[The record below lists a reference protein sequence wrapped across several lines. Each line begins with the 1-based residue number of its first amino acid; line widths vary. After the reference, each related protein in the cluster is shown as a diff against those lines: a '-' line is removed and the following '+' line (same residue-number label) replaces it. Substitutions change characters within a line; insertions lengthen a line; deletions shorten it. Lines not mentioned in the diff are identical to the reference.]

1 MAERQ
6 LLAADAQVN
15 CMHTISAGIIPGMD
29 TALCCVLGQP
39 QSSPSRSRG
48 VLIMADMLMAMGYDE
63 ALAKAAI
70 AQCGGDVQVDAT

>member
-1 MAERQ
+1 MCWDNLNLHRPA
-6 LLAADAQVN
+6 
-15 CMHTISAGIIPGMD
+15 C
-29 TALCCVLGQP
+29 
-39 QSSPSRSRG
+39 SRG